1 MDPVG
6 ATQRRL
12 PDAVPALDGVRGAAA
27 LLVVLTHVG
36 YQTGETSRGLHGALL
51 ARADFGV
58 ALFFV
63 LSGLLLY
70 RPWVVA
76 EATGTDGPGWG
87 RYYRRRAVRILP
99 AYWVALLA
107 VLLLARGD
115 DDRTVG
121 DVVANV
127 TLTQVYGGG
136 HLLADFTQTWSLC
149 TEVLFYLLLPVT
161 AVLVRCVP
169 GPAARVGLLGCVL
182 AVNVVWTA
190 LAATDALPTL
200 ASTWLPG
207 HAVWFAAGMLLAA
220 VAEDATRRAAG
231 RPARWAADFADRPGT
246 LLLLAAGTA
255 ALAVTPLAGPR
266 TLAPTTPGE
275 SVVKELLYGVVALLV
290 VTAALVAARDSRV
303 ALVLG
308 HPVARWT
315 GRVGYGVFLWHLLV
329 LDGVMALL
337 DTPLFG
343 GNALPVAVLTVAGS
357 LLVAWASWVL
367 LERPLLDRLSRPV
380 STQRG
385 GVGQRRQQ
393 QDAEQGQQPPG
404 EPARE
409 RR

>member
-1 MDPVG
+1 MDPVP
-6 ATQRRL
+6 ADQRRL
-12 PDAVPALDGVRGAAA
+12 PGAVPALDGVRGAAA

-36 YQTGETSRGLHGALL
+36 FQTGETSRGLHGALL

-76 EATGTDGPGWG
+76 DATGGPDPSWR
-87 RYYRRRAVRILP
+87 RYLRRRAVRILP

-107 VLLLARGD
+107 VLLLGPHD
-115 DDRTVG
+115 DVSTG
-121 DVVANV
+121 DVLANA

-149 TEVLFYLLLPVT
+149 TEVLFYLLLPVAAL
-161 AVLVRCVP
+161 AVRRVP
-169 GPAARVGLLGCVL
+169 GRRARLGLLGAVL
-182 AVNVVWTA
+182 GTNVAWTA

-207 HAVWFAAGMLLAA
+207 HATWFAAGMLLAA
-220 VAEDATRRAAG
+220 LADDAARRPAG
-231 RPARWAADFADRPGT
+231 RPGRWADDFAARPGT
-246 LLLLAAGTA
+246 LLLLAAGVA

-266 TLAPTTPGE
+266 TLAPTAPGE

-290 VTAALVAARDSRV
+290 VTAALVSAPSSPVAR
-303 ALVLG
+303 VLG
-308 HPVARWT
+308 NRAARWT

-337 DTPLFG
+337 GTPLFG
-343 GNALPVAVLTVAGS
+343 GDVLPVAVLTVAGS
-357 LLVAWASWVL
+357 LLVAWVSWVL

-380 STQRG
+380 STRRED
-385 GVGQRRQQ
+385 VGHASQQ
-393 QDAEQGQQPPG
+393 EEAEQGQQPSG
-404 EPARE
+404 QPARE
-409 RR
+409 RT

>member
-1 MDPVG
+1 MDPVR
-6 ATQRRL
+6 AEPRRL
-12 PDAVPALDGVRGAAA
+12 PGAVPALDGVRGAAA

-76 EATGTDGPGWG
+76 EATGADGPSWG
-87 RYYRRRAVRILP
+87 GYYRRRAVRILP

-107 VLLLARGD
+107 VVLLVQG

-121 DVVANV
+121 DVVANA

-149 TEVLFYLLLPVT
+149 TEVLFYLLLPVA
-161 AVLVRCVP
+161 AVLVRRVP
-169 GPAARVGLLGCVL
+169 GPAARIGLLGAVL
-182 AVNVVWTA
+182 AVNVAWTA

-220 VAEDATRRAAG
+220 VAEDAARRPAG
-231 RPARWAADFADRPGT
+231 RPARWAGDFADRPGT
-246 LLLLAAGTA
+246 LLLLAGGIA
-255 ALAVTPLAGPR
+255 ALAATPLAGPR

-275 SVVKELLYGVVALLV
+275 SVVKELLYGAVALLV
-290 VTAALVAARDSRV
+290 MTAALAAAGDSPVAR
-303 ALVLG
+303 VLG

-337 DTPLFG
+337 GTPLFG
-343 GNALPVAVLTVAGS
+343 GNALPVALLTVAGS

-385 GVGQRRQQ
+385 GDGDRRQQ
-393 QDAEQGQQPPG
+393 QDAEQRQQPPG
-404 EPARE
+404 KPAQQ